1 MSGCLPGLLSFPVSV
16 ETVFAVTEHLLDSQ
30 LASNSPGSLKSQVSD
45 PSSKNHIR
53 LVCSIS
59 M

>member
-1 MSGCLPGLLSFPVSV
+1 MPGCLPGLLSFPVST
-16 ETVFAVTEHLLDSQ
+16 EAAFAVTEHLLDSQ

-53 LVCSIS
+53 LV
-59 M
+59 